1 MLLKRLIVF
10 VGAFAAVVSPAAAQR
25 AAGPYEGILGA
36 SEPGDARHMLT
47 ARASIYGVWED
58 VSSEAENLAPAN
70 PFLRS
75 GFAGGASAGLA
86 HARRTRRNQWL
97 SSADTVLRVYGSG
110 DDPVAAIFSG
120 RSGLTSSLSSRIS
133 FSGAVGFLYSP
144 FYELAPALDQ
154 RFTTTGGVGGG
165 FGVATADQRNTSIDG
180 DVALNVR
187 LSRRDTL
194 EVGANGRRYNF
205 LDEPESDITWYSGRA
220 SVRHVLTRTLGIHGG
235 YSRGESK
242 YESALTPPLRNDT
255 IDVGVDYG
263 DTLQFSRRTAVSFTT
278 STSVLRWID
287 ETHFRLNASASLT
300 RAFGRTGSGSV
311 QYIRDN
317 DFSPGFR
324 EPLLTDTISGAYSD
338 QIGRRTSWFASG
350 GYTRGTI
357 GFEEE
362 SSHYTSHNAGARLT
376 TAVTRHWGIF
386 GDYSYYRYAVPP
398 GATFFTL
405 LPKFSRNS
413 ISVGL
418 TMWVPL
424 INDARPATP
433 IR

>member
-1 MLLKRLIVF
+1 
-10 VGAFAAVVSPAAAQR
+10 
-25 AAGPYEGILGA
+25 
-36 SEPGDARHMLT
+36 
-47 ARASIYGVWED
+47 
-58 VSSEAENLAPAN
+58 
-70 PFLRS
+70 
-75 GFAGGASAGLA
+75 
-86 HARRTRRNQWL
+86 
-97 SSADTVLRVYGSG
+97 
-110 DDPVAAIFSG
+110 
-120 RSGLTSSLSSRIS
+120 
-133 FSGAVGFLYSP
+133 
-144 FYELAPALDQ
+144 
-154 RFTTTGGVGGG
+154 
-165 FGVATADQRNTSIDG
+165 
-180 DVALNVR
+180 
-187 LSRRDTL
+187 
-194 EVGANGRRYNF
+194 
-205 LDEPESDITWYSGRA
+205 
-220 SVRHVLTRTLGIHGG
+220 
-235 YSRGESK
+235 
-242 YESALTPPLRNDT
+242 
-255 IDVGVDYG
+255 
-263 DTLQFSRRTAVSFTT
+263 VSFTT